1 MKKVVCDD
9 GRRPQLYEKW
19 RHDRVA
25 DAVSRKMQ
33 ECWFGNPS
41 ARPSALT
48 VKVFLL
54 ELLEKEEGGPTL
66 GFASLNNRRGP
77 MMALSP
83 SATASTTSGA
93 VVSRT
98 GGGGGGNAATTP
110 ARRSGVS
117 LGVAGVMYHHQNHH
131 QNMLNG
137 STSSGFIGGGEGG
150 GLDDSRQ
157 QLT

>member
-98 GGGGGGNAATTP
+98 GGGGGGGNAATTP

-137 STSSGFIGGGEGG
+137 STSSGFIGGGG

>member
-19 RHDRVA
+19 RHDRVT

-54 ELLEKEEGGPTL
+54 ELLEKEEGGPQL

-98 GGGGGGNAATTP
+98 GGGGGNAATTP

-137 STSSGFIGGGEGG
+137 STSSGFIGGGG

>member
-98 GGGGGGNAATTP
+98 GGGGGGGNAATTP

-137 STSSGFIGGGEGG
+137 STSSGFIGGG
-150 GLDDSRQ
+150 LDDSRQ